1 VILSLLIASALA
13 NPPAVIP
20 KPVSIQATGGA
31 PFLIQSTTPI
41 HTDQSLF
48 AVKFLQDLLR
58 KGARTKVE
66 TTDTLRM
73 AGIDFQKTDGP
84 AEGYKLD
91 VSADGIKIRYS
102 DPTGAFYAVE
112 TLRQLM
118 PARIDSAKG
127 MVEPVTVPAVS
138 IVDYPRFSWRGM
150 HLDVSRHFFPPSFI
164 KKYIDYIAMMK
175 MNVFHWHLV
184 DDGGWRLQIDK
195 YPKLTS
201 VGAWRY
207 GVTTDWDQS
216 KLRFDPESGLPKY
229 GGFYTK
235 SDVRDIVKYAGERG
249 ITVVPE
255 IEMPGHSMPVFAAYP
270 ELGCESQPPS
280 PQAGQPPVNV
290 YCAGNEKT
298 YQFLEDV
305 LTEVM
310 ELFPSKWIHIG
321 GDEVDKEFWHR
332 CPVCQAKMKAEGL
345 KNEEELQSYFVN
357 RINKFLSDHGR
368 RLIGWD
374 EILEGNLTKDATVMS
389 WRGFDGGIE
398 AVKRGQDVVMSPTDF
413 CYFDASY
420 AGQPTEH
427 VYQFDPVPP
436 GATAEQA
443 AHVLGGQA
451 NVWCERIPTP
461 ERVEYQIWPRMAAM
475 AEVLWSPKEGRN
487 LDEFEGR
494 LAVLINRLDL
504 MGVNYY
510 IPAPKVPLT
519 AIIYSDNAQ
528 IAASPDPSMPT
539 KLHYSYGSDPVT
551 ASSPVYTEPITVVG
565 DGQNVNF
572 AYVSENGRIGD
583 VTTVVAKH
591 QAAIDLPNPVAG
603 WAVSDYEGEWD
614 RVPDF
619 SQLKPVKTGF
629 ADTVGIEPRSRE
641 ENFALDFVGYIK
653 IDNPGEY
660 HFGLS
665 SDDGSWLKVGGATV
679 IDNDGTHPPVERTG
693 SVTLP
698 AGWEKIEVG
707 YFQLRGA
714 LSLKL
719 TMDGK
724 PLDGLVFR
732 KGAPQGW

>member
-1 VILSLLIASALA
+1 VLLPLLLISAA
-13 NPPAVIP
+13 QPAVIP
-20 KPVSIQATGGA
+20 KPVSLQLTDQGA
-31 PFLIQSTTPI
+31 FLIQSSTEI
-41 HTDQSLF
+41 HSDQPLF
-48 AVKFLQDLLR
+48 AVKFLQDLMSKGGHMHLR
-58 KGARTKVE
+58 TAGS
-66 TTDTLRM
+66 LRLP
-73 AGIDFQKTDGP
+73 GIDFEKTDGP

-91 VSADGIKIRYS
+91 VAATGIKIRYS
-102 DPTGAFYAVE
+102 DTSGAFYAVE

-118 PARIDSAKG
+118 PAEVESKKG
-127 MVEPVTVPAVS
+127 VFEPVSVPAIS

-164 KKYIDYIAMMK
+164 KKYLDYIAMMK

-207 GVTTDWDQS
+207 GVTTGWDQGQ
-216 KLRFDPESGLPKY
+216 LRFDPESKLPKY

-235 SDVRDIVKYAGERG
+235 ADVRDIVKYAADRG

-270 ELGCESQPPS
+270 ELGCENQPPS
-280 PQAGQPPVNV
+280 SQPGQPPVNV

-298 YQFLEDV
+298 YQFLSDV

-321 GDEVDKEFWHR
+321 GDEVDKGFWHR
-332 CPVCQAKMKAEGL
+332 CPICQAKMKAEGL
-345 KNEEELQSYFVN
+345 TNEEELQSYFVN

-374 EILEGNLTKDATVMS
+374 EILEGHLTKDATVMS
-389 WRGFDGGIE
+389 WRGFDGGTE

-413 CYFDASY
+413 CYFDAPYSS
-420 AGQPTEH
+420 QPTEH

-436 GATAEQA
+436 GVTPDQA

-461 ERVEYQIWPRMAAM
+461 ERAEYMIWPRMAAM
-475 AEVLWSPKEGRN
+475 AEVLWSPKEGRD
-487 LDEFEGR
+487 LDEFMGR
-494 LAVLINRLDL
+494 IANLINRLDI

-519 AIIYSDNAQ
+519 AIIFSDNAQ
-528 IAASPDPSMPT
+528 ITASPDPSMPT
-539 KLHYSYGSDPVT
+539 SLHFSYGSQPVT
-551 ASSPVYTEPITVVG
+551 PSSPTYSGPVVIVG

-572 AYVSENGRIGD
+572 AYVSANGRMGD
-583 VTTVVAKH
+583 ATTVVARRQEKV
-591 QAAIDLPNPVAG
+591 DLPNPVGG
-603 WAVSDYEGEWD
+603 WAVSDYEGEFN

-619 SQLKPVKTGF
+619 AQLKPVKTGF
-629 ADTVGIEPRSRE
+629 ADTVGIEPRTRDV
-641 ENFALDFVGYIK
+641 NVALYFEGYIK
-653 IDNPGEY
+653 IDKPGEY
-660 HFGLS
+660 HFSLS
-665 SDDGSWLKVGGATV
+665 SDDGSWLKVGGAKV
-679 IDNDGTHPPVERTG
+679 IDNDGPHPSVERTG
-693 SVTLP
+693 SVMLP
-698 AGWEKIEVG
+698 AGWEKIEIG
-707 YFQLRGA
+707 YFQAAGA
-714 LSLKL
+714 LSLSL
-719 TMDGK
+719 TMEGK

-732 KGAPQGW
+732 AGPSPR